1 MYRDTEQ
8 SGGFEETY
16 CARFTRFEHTWC
28 EHPRTRTRKCAATPK
43 TRVRKERER
52 EIGGQDDSEG
62 ALEVRNAR
70 GLSPTDWHR
79 SELLVALYARNEDK
93 RRFVHTR
100 SPLSFSSFL

>member
-1 MYRDTEQ
+1 MRD
-8 SGGFEETY
+8 SHVSS
-16 CARFTRFEHTWC
+16 TRGANTHA
-28 EHPRTRTRKCAATPK
+28 HVRGNAPRHRRRAFVK
-43 TRVRKERER
+43 RER

-79 SELLVALYARNEDK
+79 SELLVALYARSEDK

>member
-1 MYRDTEQ
+1 MRD
-8 SGGFEETY
+8 SHVSS
-16 CARFTRFEHTWC
+16 TRGANTHA
-28 EHPRTRTRKCAATPK
+28 HVRGNAPRHRRRAFVK
-43 TRVRKERER
+43 RERER

-79 SELLVALYARNEDK
+79 SELLVALYARSEDK